1 MTALT
6 STLVGVIVYNNMR
19 LKLLREKK
27 GMTVRALASKSK
39 MTAAHISRVENGK
52 ADPSLSVL
60 KRLAGALG
68 VTVSE
73 LLRDEHALSPSL
85 RRRSST

>member
-1 MTALT
+1 
-6 STLVGVIVYNNMR
+6 MR
-19 LKLLREKK
+19 LKLIREKK
-27 GMTVRALASKSK
+27 GMTVRTLASKSR
-39 MTAAHISRVENGK
+39 MTAAHVSRVENGK

-73 LLRDEHALSPSL
+73 LVSDERPVRTLA
-85 RRRSST
+85 RRRPST